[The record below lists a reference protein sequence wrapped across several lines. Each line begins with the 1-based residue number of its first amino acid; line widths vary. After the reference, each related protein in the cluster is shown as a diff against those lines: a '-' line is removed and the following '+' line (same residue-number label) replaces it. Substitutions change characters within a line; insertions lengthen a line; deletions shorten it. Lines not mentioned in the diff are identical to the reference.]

1 MGGDVVDE
9 LAEGAGGGL
18 AAVPAAGVGVDAWR
32 LDLLPPA
39 LPEQFLADPVGAL
52 FLTAHVPGQ
61 PRRQV
66 LGVGNAA
73 LPESGHPADLGAVP
87 LDLPPV
93 PATPS
98 GSRRRQRSPPGSRS
112 PGGSGRGPPCPA
124 PRPSHTS
131 RYRRRA
137 RRPA

>member
-66 LGVGNAA
+66 PGVGTPA
-73 LPESGHPADLGAVP
+73 PRESGPRAALGAVP
-87 LDLPPV
+87 LALPPAPV
-93 PATPS
+93 IQADI
-98 GSRRRQRSPPGSRS
+98 
-112 PGGSGRGPPCPA
+112 GGGHA
-124 PRPSHTS
+124 
-131 RYRRRA
+131 
-137 RRPA
+137 